1 MATNPAKADRIAK
14 QLITEHEGIRA
25 KPYLC
30 SAGKI
35 TIGIGR
41 NLEDV
46 GLSQNEINYL
56 FDNDMRVARMTCR
69 KLFRDF
75 SAVPETRQ
83 AALLDMA
90 LNLGQPRLSKFVKM
104 REAVDLRDWQTA
116 AAEAKDSAWYRQVG
130 RRGEKIVSIL
140 ETGRV

>member
-1 MATNPAKADRIAK
+1 MPTSPANADKIARD
-14 QLITEHEGIRA
+14 LIIKHEGQRS

-30 SAGKI
+30 PAGKI

-41 NLEDV
+41 NIEDV
-46 GLSQNEINYL
+46 GLSQDEINYL
-56 FDNDMRVARMTCR
+56 FANDMKTARMTCR

-75 SAVPETRQ
+75 SAIPETRQ

-90 LNLGQPRLSKFVKM
+90 LNLGQPRLSRFVKM

>member
-1 MATNPAKADRIAK
+1 MPTNPANADKIARE
-14 QLITEHEGIRA
+14 LITEHEGIRS

-30 SAGKI
+30 PAGKI

-46 GLSQNEINYL
+46 GLSKDEINYL
-56 FDNDMRVARMTCR
+56 FANDLKSARMTCR
-69 KLFRDF
+69 MLFRDF
-75 SAVPETRQ
+75 SSIPETRQ

-90 LNLGQPRLSKFVKM
+90 LNLGQPRLSKFRNM
-104 REAVDLRDWQTA
+104 REAVDLRDWRTA